1 MTKKVYPPGSKVTV
15 ADGSILAIITCVA
28 IYAHG
33 GILYEVA
40 WWLEGDRHSVWLS
53 DQEFSAEQTKIGIGF
68 KAMNGFHDR
77 LTT

>member
-1 MTKKVYPPGSKVTV
+1 MDVFVPGAKVTI
-15 ADGSILAIITCVA
+15 ADGSIPAIITCVA

-33 GILYEVA
+33 GTLYEVA

-53 DQEFSAEQTKIGIGF
+53 EQEFTTEQVKSGIGF
-68 KAMNGFHDR
+68 KTMNGFHDR